1 MGTHIYTVTVRVSD
15 LTTRIVKIV
24 SIWIRFFPVVN
35 AHAGLVLHHRIAHRT
50 DISVIYLTSSKN
62 VRSNQTIC
70 RDYKKN
76 IKTRKDLSEAI
87 KDVKELKMGRQLQA
101 DKLTT
106 IQRELQEQKLL
117 HSQLR
122 DEVSTEFRSLYQKI
136 AGQQKSIDLLKYQV
150 RVNTKKFSLDV
161 ENLRWEMTTNR
172 KLDMPSLTDLELGR
186 KERE

>member
-1 MGTHIYTVTVRVSD
+1 MDSLFSSSECSCRPS
-15 LTTRIVKIV
+15 
-24 SIWIRFFPVVN
+24 
-35 AHAGLVLHHRIAHRT
+35 A
-50 DISVIYLTSSKN
+50 TSSNRPQNRYLCYLLDEFEKCTQQ
-62 VRSNQTIC
+62 SNDLSRLQ
-70 RDYKKN
+70 KEHQN
-76 IKTRKDLSEAI
+76 TRKDLSEAI